1 MRGCCIRHPWEPA
14 YWLQRKPGC
23 RLRTSRFVETSI
35 ASLLNGGQVWKKEVD
50 VTTFLKDIIVVVVIV
65 VVVVIA
71 CGINRVFV
79 AHNLTSDRGYA
90 THHLRLCQWV
100 IWCQIPVLVVVI
112 VVSCIVLWPTLPT
125 LASYPYLNLQPPP
138 EYPVT
143 RARASPREPIPQ
155 PPSQDQ
161 LLQGSNPLLE

>member
-79 AHNLTSDRGYA
+79 AHKLTSDRGYA
-90 THHLRLCQWV
+90 THHVGLCQWV
-100 IWCQIPVLVVVI
+100 IGCQ
-112 VVSCIVLWPTLPT
+112 TLGCTVGRPEKPIFGN
-125 LASYPYLNLQPPP
+125 LLRRYEESVQSYIESLS
-138 EYPVT
+138 V
-143 RARASPREPIPQ
+143 
-155 PPSQDQ
+155 
-161 LLQGSNPLLE
+161 